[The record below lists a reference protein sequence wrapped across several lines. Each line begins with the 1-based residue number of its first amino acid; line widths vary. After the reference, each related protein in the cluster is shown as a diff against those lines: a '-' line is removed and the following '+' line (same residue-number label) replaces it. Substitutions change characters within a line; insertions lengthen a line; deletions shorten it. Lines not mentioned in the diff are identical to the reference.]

1 VNAITGPGKS
11 ISNIVLSELTWA
23 RRVPNRSSRGERKF
37 CVRRAWIYAR
47 PGVPQD
53 IIDEVQRAQD
63 DYIVG
68 WVQGLAAH
76 IGKIEAANS
85 RAAKAIREG
94 KRRK

>member
-1 VNAITGPGKS
+1 MGKK
-11 ISNIVLSELTWA
+11 
-23 RRVPNRSSRGERKF
+23 SSKPF
-37 CVRRAWIYAR
+37 KPRRAEILRATR
-47 PGVPQD
+47 VDIRAPKGVPQGV
-53 IIDEVQRAQD
+53 IDEVQRAQD